1 MLNTIRM
8 KENKMS
14 SKKSK
19 RISFRAEEY
28 IFDNLNSIADA
39 VGVSSAELNR
49 MIMDEFLRNEDFQEQ
64 VLSRMRFPGAVSS
77 HLEIDNERK

>member
-1 MLNTIRM
+1 
-8 KENKMS
+8 MS

-49 MIMDEFLRNEDFQEQ
+49 MIMDEFLRSEDFQEQ
-64 VLSRMRFPGAVSS
+64 VLSRMRFPGAVNS
-77 HLEIDNERK
+77 HLEIEDENK

>member
-1 MLNTIRM
+1 
-8 KENKMS
+8 MS

-64 VLSRMRFPGAVSS
+64 VLSRMRFAGAVRSD
-77 HLEIDNERK
+77 LEIDNERK